1 MPDPEIVLEAFH
13 SQLGAQRGAP
23 DTPLIVYGHMAE
35 VVARR
40 IAGDTSVS
48 TLAVAGLPALDE
60 VLANIPTLGVI
71 AHSRTTHVGEAGQ
84 VITTYRQKATK
95 RGVTLYQAWDY
106 NVARATARA
115 LACGA
120 DGIVMPGIDA
130 NDYYR
135 YVLGVLREVQ
145 TGAAAPTTAAQH
157 EARLRKYTTDAS
169 PFWRNQ
175 DALKSIY
182 Y

>member
-1 MPDPEIVLEAFH
+1 MTEPEIVLEAFD

-23 DTPLIVYGHMAE
+23 STPLIIYGHMAE

-40 IAGDTSVS
+40 FAGDTSVS

-71 AHSRTTHVGEAGQ
+71 AHSRTTHVGEAEQ
-84 VITTYRQKATK
+84 VITTYRQKSAR
-95 RGVTLYQAWDY
+95 RGMTLYQAWDY
-106 NVARATARA
+106 NVARATTRA

-120 DGIVMPGIDA
+120 DGITMPGIEG

-135 YVLGVLREVQ
+135 YVLGVLREVEN
-145 TGAAAPTTAAQH
+145 GAAPPTTAAEH
-157 EARLRKYTTDAS
+157 EARLRKYTTDKS
-169 PFWRNQ
+169 PFWHNQ
-175 DALKSIY
+175 DPLKSIY